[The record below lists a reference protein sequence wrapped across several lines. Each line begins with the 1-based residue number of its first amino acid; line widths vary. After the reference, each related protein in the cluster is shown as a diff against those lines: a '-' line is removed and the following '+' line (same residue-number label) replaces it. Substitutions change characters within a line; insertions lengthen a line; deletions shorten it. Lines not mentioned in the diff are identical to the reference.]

1 MFRIFSILTIVSIL
15 CFSNE
20 ARSQDTPHT
29 VTTIPAVDDT
39 VIHPNIITPS
49 LTGLNEYSYPILIT
63 RNGESL
69 PVHIRR
75 IIIMRIDAD
84 GRIVV
89 TPVPSSSIAEALWSL
104 ERAGITNENDTQVE
118 DNQTETKQK

>member
-1 MFRIFSILTIVSIL
+1 MFRIFSILAVVSLL

-20 ARSQDTPHT
+20 ARSQDAQHT

-63 RNGESL
+63 RYGESL

-75 IIIMRIDAD
+75 LIIMRIDAD

-89 TPVPSSSIAEALWSL
+89 TPVPSSSIADALWSL

>member
-1 MFRIFSILTIVSIL
+1 MFRIFSILTIVSFL

-20 ARSQDTPHT
+20 AISQDAPHT
-29 VTTIPAVDDT
+29 DTTIPAIDNT
-39 VIHPNIITPS
+39 VVHPNIITPS
-49 LTGLNEYSYPILIT
+49 LTGPNEYSYPILIT

-75 IIIMRIDAD
+75 LIIMRIDAD

-89 TPVPSSSIAEALWSL
+89 TPVPSSSIADALWSL
-104 ERAGITNENDTQVE
+104 ERAGLTNENDTQVE
-118 DNQTETKQK
+118 ENQTAPK